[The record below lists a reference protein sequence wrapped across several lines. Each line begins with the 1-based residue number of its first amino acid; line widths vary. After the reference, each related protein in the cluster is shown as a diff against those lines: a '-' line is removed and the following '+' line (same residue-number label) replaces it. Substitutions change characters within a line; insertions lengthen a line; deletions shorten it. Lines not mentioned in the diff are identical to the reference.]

1 MRNMKKMA
9 ALLMAA
15 AMAASMTGCG
25 DGKGAVQAG
34 KTEVSTLQTEAEGAK
49 SSSDTGKTEPDKSSS
64 GTTAAGSTPEASGTT
79 AAGGTPGGKLLF
91 FAVQNIGDYGINDLG
106 YYAAQDIA
114 KKYNLNLT
122 LVEGSNDAS
131 VRTTSLLDALETG
144 NYDYCITAS
153 WYILDDLLAQANDFN
168 TKFIIYDSN
177 PTLDLAAYP
186 NCYGISFRQDEGSF
200 LTAVY
205 QCLMTKTGK
214 IGAVASQDA
223 PILNDFLTGW
233 LAGVKYFNDNMGGN
247 VKYSVA
253 YLSDSTVQGDY
264 ETASVLYGANCDVV
278 YNIAG
283 TYCLGAAKA
292 CAEAGGTAKGK
303 YLIGVD
309 YDQYEVF
316 SQSANTDVE
325 GYENLVTSMEKKIR
339 ESVVTAFDDMAK
351 PGCEMG
357 NHRFSLADGGVGL
370 AYNDNYFKLT
380 PPDVQKQV
388 TEVENKIKGGEI
400 KVPSYFDFTEYDQF
414 KKFRDDPNFRLH

>member
-1 MRNMKKMA
+1 MRRSKRIV

-15 AMAASMTGCG
+15 AMVVSLAGCG
-25 DGKGAVQAG
+25 SK
-34 KTEVSTLQTEAEGAK
+34 
-49 SSSDTGKTEPDKSSS
+49 
-64 GTTAAGSTPEASGTT
+64 GTTAPAEESRTEAQKTEAAKTDPAKPEEAKTEDGGET
-79 AAGGTPGGKLLF
+79 AKEGGKLLF
-91 FAVQNIGDYGINDLG
+91 FAIQNIGDYGINDLG
-106 YYAAQDIA
+106 YFAAQDIA
-114 KKYNLNLT
+114 EKYGMDLT

-144 NYDYCITAS
+144 DYDYCITAS
-153 WYILDDLLAQANDFN
+153 WYILDDLLAQANDFD
-168 TKFIIYDSN
+168 TKFIIYDTN
-177 PTLDLAAYP
+177 PTLDLSAYP

-205 QCLMTKTGK
+205 QCLMTKTGSV
-214 IGAVASQDA
+214 GAVASQDA

-264 ETASVLYGANCDVV
+264 ETAAVLYGAGCDIV

-283 TYCLGAAKA
+283 TFCLGAAKA
-292 CAEAGGTAKGK
+292 CEEAGGTETGK
-303 YLIGVD
+303 YLVGVD

-316 SQSANTDVE
+316 AQSDNTDVE
-325 GYENLVTSMEKKIR
+325 GYENLATSMEKKIR
-339 ESVVTAFDDMAK
+339 ESIVSAFDQLSDGTGQMA
-351 PGCEMG
+351 

-380 PPDVQKQV
+380 PEDVQKKV
-388 TEVENKIKGGEI
+388 TEVEDKIKSGDI
-400 KVPSYFDFTEYDQF
+400 KVPSYFDFNDYDGF
-414 KKFRDDPNFRLH
+414 KEFRDNPDSRIN